1 MICSRRQ
8 EVLTLFYNLTK
19 LFDIN
24 ASSGKGHST
33 IYE

>member
-8 EVLTLFYNLTK
+8 EVLTLFYNLIK
-19 LFDIN
+19 LFDIL
-24 ASSGKGHST
+24 AKDST